1 MTAKM
6 TQIGLLLALSYK
18 AKDQTNA
25 GNWDSPE
32 IGGSWPSI
40 AGGRDAREAC
50 ITFQS
55 FVYPRDKEKFSTCTS
70 LFLFNS
76 AELMGYH
83 HSTKGRS
90 RQHFWERKQI
100 LLKAL
105 QEENMTG
112 SAQQP

>member
-40 AGGRDAREAC
+40 AGD
-50 ITFQS
+50 TFTGGGMPGKP
-55 FVYPRDKEKFSTCTS
+55 VS
-70 LFLFNS
+70 LS
-76 AELMGYH
+76 
-83 HSTKGRS
+83 
-90 RQHFWERKQI
+90 
-100 LLKAL
+100 KAL
-105 QEENMTG
+105 FILGIRRSPPHAPVYSCSTALSSCDIITAQKEEVGNIFG
-112 SAQQP
+112 NKNKFF